1 MDALTLWMAVGFLFA
16 GYSVIANDSVQTL
29 GTWIAS
35 NNERFNWKVM
45 WGAASAVLLYTL
57 WYGWYMNG
65 GDISYGRLNKIPF
78 QEIQWYH
85 AMAPALLLLLTRIG
99 VPVSTSFLVLSA
111 FASTFVLEKMLVKS
125 MMGYA
130 VAAVA
135 AYAIWIVV
143 SKILDEAKPV
153 KEEHKSYWRVAQ
165 WFTTGFLW
173 FTWLSHDMANIA
185 VFLPREIPWDLM
197 MLISVVFV
205 AGLGYMFREGGGKI
219 QQIVLEKH
227 NTRYVRSATIIDCVY
242 FVILFFFKELN
253 DIPMST
259 TWVFVGLLCG
269 RELAMATVT
278 GKEKFKTVF
287 PLITKDFI
295 KMMIG
300 LGYMFR
306 EGGGK
311 IQKIVL
317 EKHNT
322 RYVRSATII
331 DCVYFLILLFFKEI
345 NDIPMSTTWVFVG
358 LLCGRELAM
367 ATVTGKH
374 KFKTVFPLITKD
386 FIKMMIGLGASVG
399 VVLSIHY
406 IIVPNGL

>member
-1 MDALTLWMAVGFLFA
+1 MDALTLWMLVGFLFA
-16 GYSVIANDSVQTL
+16 GYAVIANDSVQTL

-35 NNERFNWKVM
+35 NNDKYNWKVL
-45 WGAASAVLLYTL
+45 WVAASAVLLYTL

-85 AMAPALLLLLTRIG
+85 AMAPALLLILTRIG

-135 AYAIWIVV
+135 AYVIWIVV

-153 KEEHKSYWRVAQ
+153 KEEHKRWWRIGQ
-165 WFTTGFLW
+165 WVTTGFLW

-197 MLISVVFV
+197 VLISVVFIV
-205 AGLGYMFREGGGKI
+205 GLGYMFREGGGKI

-227 NTRYVRSATIIDCVY
+227 NTRYVRSATIIDGVY
-242 FVILFFFKELN
+242 WLILFFFKELN

-300 LGYMFR
+300 LG
-306 EGGGK
+306 
-311 IQKIVL
+311 
-317 EKHNT
+317 
-322 RYVRSATII
+322 
-331 DCVYFLILLFFKEI
+331 
-345 NDIPMSTTWVFVG
+345 
-358 LLCGRELAM
+358 
-367 ATVTGKH
+367 
-374 KFKTVFPLITKD
+374 
-386 FIKMMIGLGASVG
+386 ASVG

>member
-1 MDALTLWMAVGFLFA
+1 MELVTLWMAVGFLFA
-16 GYSVIANDSVQTL
+16 AYSVIANDSVQTL

-35 NNERFNWKVM
+35 NNERVNWKVM
-45 WGAASAVLLYTL
+45 WGSASAVLLYTL

-85 AMAPALLLLLTRIG
+85 AMAPGLLLVLTRIG

-111 FASTFVLEKMLVKS
+111 FASTFVLEKMLMKS

-135 AYAIWIVV
+135 AYCIWIVV

-153 KEEHKSYWRVAQ
+153 KEEHKLYWRIGQ
-165 WFTTGFLW
+165 WVTTGFLW

-185 VFLPREIPWDLM
+185 VFLPRQIPWELM
-197 MLISVVFV
+197 IIISVVFI
-205 AGLGYMFREGGGKI
+205 AGLGF
-219 QQIVLEKH
+219 
-227 NTRYVRSATIIDCVY
+227 
-242 FVILFFFKELN
+242 
-253 DIPMST
+253 
-259 TWVFVGLLCG
+259 
-269 RELAMATVT
+269 
-278 GKEKFKTVF
+278 
-287 PLITKDFI
+287 
-295 KMMIG
+295 
-300 LGYMFR
+300 MFR

-331 DCVYFLILLFFKEI
+331 DFVYWLILFFFKEL
-345 NDIPMSTTWVFVG
+345 NDVPMSTTWVFVG

-367 ATVTGKH
+367 ATITGKE
-374 KFKTVFPLITKD
+374 KFKTVFPLIGRD
-386 FIKMMIGLGASVG
+386 FFKMIVGLGASVG
-399 VVLSIHY
+399 VVLAIHY
-406 IIVPNGL
+406 VIVPNGW

>member
-1 MDALTLWMAVGFLFA
+1 MDALTLWMGIGFLFA
-16 GYSVIANDSVQTL
+16 AYSVIANDSVQTL

-35 NNERFNWKVM
+35 NNDKFNWKTM
-45 WGAASAVLLYTL
+45 WGAASVVLLYTL

-65 GDISYGRLNKIPF
+65 GDISYGRLNKILF

-85 AMAPALLLLLTRIG
+85 AAAPGLLLILTRIG

-111 FASTFVLEKMLVKS
+111 FASTFVLEKMLMKS

-135 AYAIWIVV
+135 AYVIWIGVT
-143 SKILDEAKPV
+143 KLLDEAKPV
-153 KEEHKSYWRVAQ
+153 KEEHKNRWRIAQ

-197 MLISVVFV
+197 ILISVMFVF
-205 AGLGYMFREGGGKI
+205 GLGYMFREGGGKI
-219 QQIVLEKH
+219 QNIVIEKH
-227 NTRYVRSATIIDCVY
+227 NTRYVRSATIIDGVY
-242 FVILFFFKELN
+242 WLCLWFFKELN

-269 RELAMATVT
+269 RELAMAT
-278 GKEKFKTVF
+278 
-287 PLITKDFI
+287 I
-295 KMMIG
+295 
-300 LGYMFR
+300 
-306 EGGGK
+306 
-311 IQKIVL
+311 
-317 EKHNT
+317 
-322 RYVRSATII
+322 
-331 DCVYFLILLFFKEI
+331 
-345 NDIPMSTTWVFVG
+345 
-358 LLCGRELAM
+358 
-367 ATVTGKH
+367 TGKH

-399 VVLSIHY
+399 VVLAIHY

>member
-1 MDALTLWMAVGFLFA
+1 MELVTLWMLIGFMFA
-16 GYSVIANDSVQTL
+16 AYSVIANDSVQTL

-57 WYGWYMNG
+57 WYGWYTNG

-78 QEIQWYH
+78 QDIQWYH
-85 AMAPALLLLLTRIG
+85 AAAPGLLLILTRIG

-111 FASTFVLEKMLVKS
+111 FAYTFVLEKMLMKS

-135 AYAIWIVV
+135 AYAIWIGVT
-143 SKILDEAKPV
+143 KILDEAKPV
-153 KEEHKSYWRVAQ
+153 KEEHKRYWRIGQ
-165 WFTTGFLW
+165 WVTTGFLW

-185 VFLPREIPWDLM
+185 VFLPRQIPVDLM
-197 MLISVVFV
+197 VGISFVFI
-205 AGLGYMFREGGGKI
+205 AGLWWMFREGGGKI

-227 NTRYVRSATIIDCVY
+227 NTRYVRSATIIDGVY
-242 FVILFFFKELN
+242 WLILFFFKELN

-269 RELAMATVT
+269 RELAMATMT
-278 GKEKFKTVF
+278 GKEKFKVVF
-287 PLITKDFI
+287 PLVGKDFL
-295 KMMIG
+295 KMM
-300 LGYMFR
+300 
-306 EGGGK
+306 
-311 IQKIVL
+311 
-317 EKHNT
+317 
-322 RYVRSATII
+322 
-331 DCVYFLILLFFKEI
+331 
-345 NDIPMSTTWVFVG
+345 VG
-358 LLCGRELAM
+358 LA
-367 ATVTGKH
+367 
-374 KFKTVFPLITKD
+374 
-386 FIKMMIGLGASVG
+386 ASVG